1 MATYTDNYQLTK
13 PLYSETAD
21 VAAINNNMDKIDDI
35 MHASQVSLAPAYDQ
49 NETYNTGDVVMY
61 EFLMY
66 ECLEDN
72 VTGVWDATKWQRTTA
87 GEHGGGSSASE
98 VSYDNTD
105 SGMTATNVQDAIDE
119 LKGEIEDIPSV
130 EANPQGAATEEL
142 TKIGI
147 GGTIYEIDSEEI
159 TGEASGAIASF
170 ADGSANPLKS
180 LVVDIN
186 PVQAGSGT
194 PAPDNVRPISGRSS
208 VEVTRTGK
216 NLLDG
221 LSFAEN
227 IRDYGYNATLNTTDK
242 YVRFSRSV
250 KDAETGS
257 FNRPLFELNFK
268 PNTAYTVIF
277 SYKNNATNGSL
288 VFEYTDG
295 TVQQF
300 ELVSSSNQ
308 KRTYVNSS
316 NGSKTVKRI
325 NLSWYSDGQTD
336 LYYEESGLFEGVLT
350 AQDFEPYV
358 ATTKTISLGQTVY
371 GGKLNVTTG
380 ELTVDRAMVDLGA
393 LNWIYSTADTR
404 FFTTDITDIKKVMD
418 TSIVMNGL
426 CSHYDI
432 VAYRYVNKTSVL
444 DSVMGL
450 YSTSTTNYLAIKDT
464 RYTDTTTFTQ
474 AVNGVQ
480 LVYEL
485 ATPTTVTLTPT
496 EVDSLLG
503 NNNIWADSGDSD
515 VVYVRDIDKAF
526 NILWDAVMNS
536 NSGTRS
542 LNLMKGAISETK
554 EDIEEP
560 IKEEEETKEGNDE
573 NKR

>member
-66 ECLEDN
+66 ECLEDD

-87 GEHGGGSSASE
+87 GEHGGGSAASE
-98 VSYDNTD
+98 VSYDNTN
-105 SGMTATNVQDAIDE
+105 SGLEADNVQDALDE
-119 LKGEIEDIPSV
+119 IVENIPR
-130 EANPQGAATEEL
+130 
-142 TKIGI
+142 
-147 GGTIYEIDSEEI
+147 EEI

-194 PAPDNVRPISGRSS
+194 PSPSNIRPISGWSS
-208 VEVTRTGK
+208 VEVTVA
-216 NLLDG
+216 D
-221 LSFAEN
+221 
-227 IRDYGYNATLNTTDK
+227 DTTDPTTE
-242 YVRFSRSV
+242 
-250 KDAETGS
+250 ET
-257 FNRPLFELNFK
+257 
-268 PNTAYTVIF
+268 
-277 SYKNNATNGSL
+277 
-288 VFEYTDG
+288 
-295 TVQQF
+295 
-300 ELVSSSNQ
+300 
-308 KRTYVNSS
+308 
-316 NGSKTVKRI
+316 
-325 NLSWYSDGQTD
+325 
-336 LYYEESGLFEGVLT
+336 YEIT
-350 AQDFEPYV
+350 
-358 ATTKTISLGQTVY
+358 LGQTVY

-380 ELTVDRAMVDLGA
+380 ELTVDRAMVDLGT
-393 LNWIYSTADTR
+393 LNWLYSTADTR
-404 FFTTDITDIKKVMD
+404 FFTTNLTDIKKVTD

-432 VAYRYVNKTSVL
+432 VAYRYVNTTSAL

-485 ATPTTVTLTPT
+485 ETPTTISLTPT
-496 EVDSLLG
+496 QVDSLLG
-503 NNNIWADSGDSD
+503 NNNIWADTGDSD
-515 VVYVRDIDKAF
+515 VVYVRDINKAF
-526 NILWDAVMNS
+526 NILWNAVMNS

-554 EDIEEP
+554 ENIEEP